1 MSAPILDSRQP
12 DFPPADR
19 GPAVEILARLER
31 YAAAHRST
39 TVAPESSPEPEPEP
53 APEPITAATL
63 TYRDFTH
70 DVLPSKT
77 HKSRFDPSTLD
88 LFPYDL
94 SAAIIGCAL
103 TILAYVSFG
112 LPIAIVITAVLV
124 IGGESARRRRW
135 FPSLGLNLVIGTI
148 IGLLF
153 VFTA

>member
-1 MSAPILDSRQP
+1 VSAPILDSRQP
-12 DFPPADR
+12 DFPPTDLA
-19 GPAVEILARLER
+19 PAVDILARLER
-31 YAAAHRST
+31 YAAAHRSA
-39 TVAPESSPEPEPEP
+39 TVAPEAEP
-53 APEPITAATL
+53 APITAATL
-63 TYRDFTH
+63 TYRDFTL

-77 HKSRFDPSTLD
+77 HKSRFDPSTID

-94 SAAIIGCAL
+94 SAAILGCAL

-112 LPIAIVITAVLV
+112 LPIAIVITAALV
-124 IGGESARRRRW
+124 TGGEGARRRRW

>member
-1 MSAPILDSRQP
+1 VSAPILDSRQP
-12 DFPPADR
+12 DFPPADLA
-19 GPAVEILARLER
+19 PAVEILARLER
-31 YAAAHRST
+31 YAAAHRSA
-39 TVAPESSPEPEPEP
+39 TVAPEAEAEAQPEP
-53 APEPITAATL
+53 APITAATL
-63 TYRDFTH
+63 TYRDFTL

-77 HKSRFDPSTLD
+77 HKSRFDPSTID

-94 SAAIIGCAL
+94 SAAILGCAL

-112 LPIAIVITAVLV
+112 LPIAIVITAALV
-124 IGGESARRRRW
+124 TGGEGARRRRW

>member
-12 DFPPADR
+12 DFPPPDLA
-19 GPAVEILARLER
+19 PAVEILARLER
-31 YAAAHRST
+31 YAAAHRSAT
-39 TVAPESSPEPEPEP
+39 AAPETEPEPE
-53 APEPITAATL
+53 PEPITAATL
-63 TYRDFTH
+63 TYRDFTL

-77 HKSRFDPSTLD
+77 HKSRFDPSTID

-112 LPIAIVITAVLV
+112 LPIAIVITAALV
-124 IGGESARRRRW
+124 VGGEGARRRRW

>member
-1 MSAPILDSRQP
+1 VSAPILDSRQP
-12 DFPPADR
+12 DLTPADLA
-19 GPAVEILARLER
+19 PAVEILARLER
-31 YAAAHRST
+31 YAEAHRSAT
-39 TVAPESSPEPEPEP
+39 PTAEASPAPEP
-53 APEPITAATL
+53 APAPITAATL
-63 TYRDFTH
+63 AYRDFTL

-112 LPIAIVITAVLV
+112 LPLAIVITATLV
-124 IGGESARRRRW
+124 VSGESARRRRW